1 MLKVFSSNGV
11 RGVIL
16 DLAPA
21 FEQKAGER
29 LDITF
34 EPANLLKERILRDEK
49 FDAAILTP
57 EVMTDVIAQRK
68 IAKGSERTI
77 ARVGCGL
84 GVRAGAAK
92 PDTGSVESFK
102 RALLNAKSIA
112 RTRQGASGIHF
123 TSIIRKLGI
132 AAEVD
137 AKSRFLPSGLT
148 GELAARGETEL
159 AVQLISE
166 LKAVPG
172 VDITPFPDELQK
184 YVVMVG
190 GVSAAPAQPKA
201 AAELVALLSGPEA
214 AAILS
219 AKGMERAV

>member
-16 DLAPA
+16 DLAPV
-21 FEQKAGER
+21 FERKTGTQ
-29 LDITF
+29 LQITF
-34 EPANLLKERILRDEK
+34 EPANLLKDRILRGEP

-57 EVMTDVIAQRK
+57 EVMSETIAAKK
-68 IAKGSERTI
+68 IAAGSDRII

-84 GVRAGAAK
+84 GVRAGTAK
-92 PDTGSVESFK
+92 PDTSSLASF
-102 RALLNAKSIA
+102 RQALLNAKSIA

-123 TSIIRKLGI
+123 TAVIAELDI
-132 AAEVD
+132 AAEID
-137 AKSRFLPSGLT
+137 AKSQFLPKGLT
-148 GELAARGETEL
+148 GELAARGETDL

-172 VDITPFPDELQK
+172 VDIAPFPREVQK

-190 GVSAAPAQPKA
+190 GVSAAAAQPKEA
-201 AAELVALLSGPEA
+201 AALVALLSGPEA
-214 AAILS
+214 AAILA
-219 AKGMERAV
+219 AKGMEPA